1 MKIESNKINFRSLD
15 AHNVEIYH
23 DTDRIRFWTGPMKV
37 PFGIDENFGKHYIR
51 VELDEDSKQDAIF
64 KKIIEKIEGIMIKRL
79 NIGEGQLKKIIRR
92 KVGNKDIADI
102 RVKQI
107 KNNVLTECE
116 YENPR
121 DNYLKTLFDIEK
133 GDIVKIDIYFTSH
146 INNITYTFGWKLDS
160 DTSYSYIATDGDNN
174 YVLNNKQIFFNL
186 KFLALKFLFS

>member
-51 VELDEDSKQDAIF
+51 VELDEDSKQDTIF

-133 GDIVKIDIYFTSH
+133 GDIVRIYVEIFGYWDYREGGTALEESTSNPSSS
-146 INNITYTFGWKLDS
+146 IGLLVN
-160 DTSYSYIATDGDNN
+160 
-174 YVLNNKQIFFNL
+174 
-186 KFLALKFLFS
+186 ALKVKVLRNNQIEYFVA